1 MAEQLMRSIDQ
12 DPILDT
18 PFLRRIRAQGREE
31 GREEGRK
38 EGREKGRKE
47 GLTEGLSEA
56 ILDILVARL
65 NPSVKVYRRVE
76 RQLKKITD
84 EAELRA
90 LLEIAACSDDIA
102 EIERALESRLG

>member
-1 MAEQLMRSIDQ
+1 
-12 DPILDT
+12 
-18 PFLRRIRAQGREE
+18 
-31 GREEGRK
+31 
-38 EGREKGRKE
+38 
-47 GLTEGLSEA
+47 
-56 ILDILVARL
+56 LDILVARL